1 MPRLSILD
9 CGIGNLRSV
18 EKALERSGAEVTVTS
33 DVELARGSDGLVLP
47 GVGAFPAAMEK
58 IRAGGVNSFLEQE
71 TSQGTPLLGICLGMQ
86 LLFERSSEGSGSEG
100 IGLLEGSVEA
110 LEAPGLKVPHI
121 GWERVIWTKPDALG
135 GEPGEGEDFYFVH
148 GFSARPAD
156 RGDILGTSVYGEEF
170 CAAVSKDKIW
180 GVQFHP
186 EKSSDAGLA
195 LLGRFVKVCSR

>member
-33 DVELARGSDGLVLP
+33 DVEMARGSDGLVLP

-58 IRAGGVNSFLEQE
+58 IRAGGVDRFLEQE
-71 TSQGTPLLGICLGMQ
+71 SAGGTPLLGICLGMQ
-86 LLFERSSEGSGSEG
+86 LLFEYSAEGGGSEG
-100 IGLLEGSVEA
+100 ICLLEGTVET

-121 GWERVIWTKPDALG
+121 GWERVTWAKSDALAG
-135 GEPGEGEDFYFVH
+135 KPGEGEDFYFVH
-148 GFSARPAD
+148 GFSARPSD
-156 RGDILGTSVYGEEF
+156 PGDVLGASIYGEEF
-170 CAAVSKDKIW
+170 CAAVARDNIW